1 MPQHHF
7 QRARIKV
14 HDREHALFLL
24 GFSRNFP
31 TKNVD
36 GDTLTHPGMDVG
48 PLLGG
53 RVEIDFLAGLIA
65 GLSTSAH
72 CLAMCGGIAAVIA
85 LGSGG
90 KETGSGI
97 RASRLMQAQLARVS
111 LYLVLGVIAGAIGWG
126 LQDSRPPAAFHE
138 VARYL
143 SALVLVAAGF
153 SVMEIPI
160 FGGEAGRLGARLAA
174 PVTKRLHHLHRFG
187 PIGLGLVWGLMPCAM
202 IYLMTFY
209 AGLTGSPVQGG
220 LVMLGFGLGTL
231 PALFS
236 VGLGAGAL
244 QRLARALWLRLLAG
258 GALIGL
264 AVWTL
269 LSHGGHAM

>member
-14 HDREHALFLL
+14 HDAEHALFSL
-24 GFSRNFP
+24 GFSRKFP
-31 TKNVD
+31 TKIVD

-53 RVEIDFLAGLIA
+53 RMEIDFLAGLVA
-65 GLSTSAH
+65 GLSSSAH
-72 CLAMCGGIAAVIA
+72 CLAMCGGIATVIA
-85 LGSGG
+85 LGAGG
-90 KETGSGI
+90 KETRAGL
-97 RASRLMQAQLARVS
+97 RASPLLQAQLARIS

-126 LQDSRPPAAFHE
+126 LQDSRPPAAFQD

-160 FGGEAGRLGARLAA
+160 FGGEVGRLGARLAA
-174 PVTKRLHHLHRFG
+174 PITKRLHHLHRFG
-187 PIGLGLVWGLMPCAM
+187 PIGLGLVWGLMPCAL

-220 LVMLGFGLGTL
+220 LVMLGFGLGTV
-231 PALFS
+231 PALFAL
-236 VGLGAGAL
+236 GLGAGAL

-264 AVWTL
+264 AVWTV
-269 LSHGGHAM
+269 LSHSM